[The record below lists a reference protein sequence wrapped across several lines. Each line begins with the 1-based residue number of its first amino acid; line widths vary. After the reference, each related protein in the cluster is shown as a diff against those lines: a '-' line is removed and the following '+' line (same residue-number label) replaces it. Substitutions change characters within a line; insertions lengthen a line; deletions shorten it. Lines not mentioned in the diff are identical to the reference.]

1 MLPVESAR
9 RPYFEWTTFLG
20 RRAARVRRTNL
31 SLYYLAGYLVPA
43 GLLLLFVPEFATRL
57 LLSNRTYDYAPFHL
71 VGVLLLVIGILVIQI
86 IRYRLEQLYP
96 TTLVA
101 RALIS
106 ATLLW
111 LFLTTGDPFF
121 AVVLVIVL
129 IGVALTGASYYLD
142 RQAQAATPASG

>member
-1 MLPVESAR
+1 M
-9 RPYFEWTTFLG
+9 
-20 RRAARVRRTNL
+20 RRTNL

-43 GLLLLFVPEFATRL
+43 GLLLLFVPEFATKL

-71 VGVLLLVIGILVIQI
+71 AGVLLLVIGILIIQI
-86 IRYRLEQLYP
+86 IRYRLEQLYA

-111 LFLTTGDPFF
+111 LFLNTGDPFF
-121 AVVLVIVL
+121 GVILMIVL

-142 RQAQAATPASG
+142 RRVEGS

>member
-1 MLPVESAR
+1 MK
-9 RPYFEWTTFLG
+9 
-20 RRAARVRRTNL
+20 RTYL

-43 GLLLLFVPEFATRL
+43 GLLLLFVPEFATKL

-71 VGVLLLVIGILVIQI
+71 VGVLLLVLGILIVQI
-86 IRYRLEQLYP
+86 IRHRLEMLYS

-111 LFLTTGDPFF
+111 LFVSSGDPFF
-121 AVVLVIVL
+121 GVILVIVL
-129 IGVALTGASYYLD
+129 IGVALTGASYVLD
-142 RQAQAATPASG
+142 RHEDTAAR

>member
-1 MLPVESAR
+1 
-9 RPYFEWTTFLG
+9 
-20 RRAARVRRTNL
+20 VRRTNL

-43 GLLLLFVPEFATRL
+43 GLLLLFVPEFATKL

-71 VGVLLLVIGILVIQI
+71 AGVLLLVIGILIVQI
-86 IRYRLEQLYP
+86 IRHRLEQLYS

-111 LFLTTGDPFF
+111 LFLATGDPFF

-142 RQAQAATPASG
+142 RQAGS

>member
-1 MLPVESAR
+1 M
-9 RPYFEWTTFLG
+9 
-20 RRAARVRRTNL
+20 RRTNL

-43 GLLLLFVPEFATRL
+43 GLLLLFVPEFATKL

-71 VGVLLLVIGILVIQI
+71 AGVLLLVIGILIVQI
-86 IRYRLEQLYP
+86 IRYRLEQLYA

-111 LFLTTGDPFF
+111 LFPTPGETIF
-121 AVVLVIVL
+121 AGGPVVLLFRV
-129 IGVALTGASYYLD
+129 D
-142 RQAQAATPASG
+142 

>member
-1 MLPVESAR
+1 M
-9 RPYFEWTTFLG
+9 
-20 RRAARVRRTNL
+20 RRTNL

-43 GLLLLFVPEFATRL
+43 GLLLLFVPEFATKL

-71 VGVLLLVIGILVIQI
+71 AGVLLLVVGILIIQI
-86 IRYRLEQLYP
+86 IRYRLEQLYA

-111 LFLTTGDPFF
+111 LYLSTGDPFF

-142 RQAQAATPASG
+142 RQAPAR

>member
-1 MLPVESAR
+1 M
-9 RPYFEWTTFLG
+9 
-20 RRAARVRRTNL
+20 RRTNL

-43 GLLLLFVPEFATRL
+43 GLFLLFIPEFATKL

-71 VGVLLLVIGILVIQI
+71 AGVLLLVIGILIIQI
-86 IRYRLEQLYP
+86 IRHKLEMLYS

-121 AVVLVIVL
+121 AVILVIVL
-129 IGVALTGASYYLD
+129 IGVGLTGVSYWLD
-142 RQAQAATPASG
+142 RHSA

>member
-1 MLPVESAR
+1 M
-9 RPYFEWTTFLG
+9 
-20 RRAARVRRTNL
+20 RRTNL
-31 SLYYLAGYLVPA
+31 SLYYLAGYLIPA

-71 VGVLLLVIGILVIQI
+71 AGVLLLVIGILIVQI
-86 IRYRLEQLYP
+86 IRHRLTQLYA

-111 LFLTTGDPFF
+111 LFVSTGDPFF
-121 AVVLVIVL
+121 AVILVVVLV
-129 IGVALTGASYYLD
+129 GVGLTGTSYLLD
-142 RQAQAATPASG
+142 RRAPAP

>member
-1 MLPVESAR
+1 M
-9 RPYFEWTTFLG
+9 
-20 RRAARVRRTNL
+20 RRTNL
-31 SLYYLAGYLVPA
+31 SLYYLAGYLIPA
-43 GLLLLFVPEFATRL
+43 GLLLLFVPEFATKL

-71 VGVLLLVIGILVIQI
+71 AGVLLLVIGILIVQI
-86 IRYRLEQLYP
+86 IRYRLTQMYL

-111 LFLTTGDPFF
+111 LFLATGDPFF

-129 IGVALTGASYYLD
+129 IGVSLTGASYVLD
-142 RQAQAATPASG
+142 RRDSGA

>member
-1 MLPVESAR
+1 
-9 RPYFEWTTFLG
+9 
-20 RRAARVRRTNL
+20 VRRTNL

-43 GLLLLFVPEFATRL
+43 GLMLLFVPEFATKL

-71 VGVLLLVIGILVIQI
+71 AGVLLLVIGILVVQI
-86 IRYRLEQLYP
+86 IRHRLEQLYT

-142 RQAQAATPASG
+142 RQARS